1 MRLPIAGRLA
11 RLSFACLAAAAI
23 AAAAPPAGAQTP
35 AEIKAAKANAGEGL
49 NAYNAGEFD
58 RALGLFNQ
66 ARAVYPSAQIIR
78 MAGYSELALEH
89 WDKALEAL
97 EAALDAKVGP
107 LDKGDR
113 KDVEENIAKAL
124 SHLGTLTVTSKV
136 PGAKLSIDGKEPR
149 ALPMDK
155 PLRLVEGTH
164 KLVVSAPEHLD
175 AVQDVKI
182 EGGKPASVSLDPRP
196 KPKPPPPPP
205 PPPPKPERKE
215 WIPQQK
221 MVGLATAGGGVAF
234 GAAAL
239 ATMGSWLSWKSAAS
253 SHLDSHTKSWGKT
266 CAASDR
272 LCVADAQLVNRDAD
286 TANKLRN
293 VSLGLGVTAGVLA
306 ATGVVFVVMTP
317 KPPSDAA
324 PPPASAPP
332 PRSASMAC
340 GLSGPGLLCAGA
352 F

>member
-1 MRLPIAGRLA
+1 MRLLTMGRLS
-11 RLSFACLAAAAI
+11 RLALACLAAAAI
-23 AAAAPPAGAQTP
+23 SSTSPAAAQTP
-35 AEIKAAKANAGEGL
+35 AEIKLAKQTAGEGL

-58 RALGLFNQ
+58 KALGLFSQ

-78 MAGYSELALEH
+78 LVGYTELALEH

-107 LDKGDR
+107 LDKADR
-113 KDVEENIAKAL
+113 KDVEDNVAKAL
-124 SHLGTLTVTSKV
+124 THIGAVTVTSKV
-136 PGAKLSIDGKEPR
+136 PGAKLSLDGKEPR
-149 ALPMDK
+149 ALPLDK
-155 PLRLVEGTH
+155 PLRLLEGQH
-164 KLVVSAPEHLD
+164 KLVVTAPEHLD
-175 AVQDVKI
+175 AISELKV
-182 EGGKPASVSLDPRP
+182 EGGKPVTVTLDP

-205 PPPPKPERKE
+205 PPPPPAKPERKE
-215 WIPQQK
+215 WVPHQK
-221 MVGLATAGGGVAF
+221 MVGLAVAGGGVAF

-239 ATMGSWLSWKSAAS
+239 ATMGSWLSWKGAAS
-253 SHLDSHTKSWGKT
+253 SHLDSHTASYGKT
-266 CAASDR
+266 CSAGASYQ

-317 KPPSDAA
+317 KKPADSAA
-324 PPPASAPP
+324 PPPATGKPGATV
-332 PRSASMAC
+332 AC

>member
-1 MRLPIAGRLA
+1 MMARLA
-11 RLSFACLAAAAI
+11 RLSLACLAAAAI
-23 AAAAPPAGAQTP
+23 SSATPAMAQTP
-35 AEIKAAKANAGEGL
+35 AEIKLAKQTAGEGL

-58 RALGLFNQ
+58 KALGLFAQ

-78 MAGYSELALEH
+78 MVGYSELALEH

-97 EAALDAKVGP
+97 EAALDAKVGA

-113 KDVEENIAKAL
+113 KDVEENVAKAL
-124 SHLGTLTVTSKV
+124 THIGIVTVTSKV
-136 PGAKLSIDGKEPR
+136 PGAKLTVDGKDPR
-149 ALPMDK
+149 PLPLDK
-155 PLRLVEGTH
+155 PLRLLEGPH
-164 KLVVSAPEHLD
+164 KLLAPAPEHLD
-175 AVQDVKI
+175 AAQDLKV
-182 EGGKPASVSLDPRP
+182 EGGKPVTVALEPP
-196 KPKPPPPPP
+196 AKPKPPPPPP
-205 PPPPKPERKE
+205 PPPAKPERKE
-215 WIPQQK
+215 WLPHQK
-221 MVGLATAGGGVAF
+221 AVGLATAGGGVAF

-266 CAASDR
+266 CAASDA

-317 KPPSDAA
+317 KKPADAAA
-324 PPPASAPP
+324 PPPAGPP
-332 PRSASMAC
+332 AATKGTTMAC